1 MLPNP
6 WGGLHTN
13 LEMDM
18 IAAKRKP
25 LIGCT
30 TYRKTADHSPPNDIL
45 GLMPSYLEAVKAA
58 GGIPVMI
65 PLGLSDDDLRTAVQ
79 QMDGILLPGG
89 GDIEPGIYQGQ
100 GHPTVGGVDED
111 RDRVEITVARTAVT
125 QQKPLLAI
133 CRGLQVLNVALGGSL
148 WEDVELLMPQAMHHE
163 HVHSH
168 PRNYLAHNV
177 TIEPDSLLAKQLGM
191 TETAVNSLHH
201 QGIRRLA
208 ADLRAT
214 AVAPDGLIEGVEV
227 ISHPFALGVQWHPE
241 NLIHD
246 VPHMLRLF
254 RGLVEAA
261 ASQPVIGY
269 P

>member
-1 MLPNP
+1 MSAMN
-6 WGGLHTN
+6 
-13 LEMDM
+13 
-18 IAAKRKP
+18 RKP

-30 TYRKTADHSPPNDIL
+30 TYRKQTGDNPSLDIL
-45 GLMPSYLEAVKAA
+45 GLMPSYLQAIAAA
-58 GGIPVMI
+58 GGVPVMI
-65 PLGLSDDDLRTAVQ
+65 PLGLSDDDLREVIQ
-79 QMDGILLPGG
+79 QLDGILLPGG
-89 GDIEPGIYQGQ
+89 GDIEPSVYHGD
-100 GHPTVGGVDED
+100 GHPTVGGIDED
-111 RDRVEITVARTAVT
+111 RDRVELVVARTAVA

-148 WEDVELLMPQAMHHE
+148 WEDVEQLMPQAMHHE
-163 HVHSH
+163 HVKSH
-168 PRNYLAHNV
+168 PRNYLAHPV
-177 TIEPDSLLAKQLGM
+177 TIVPDSLLARQLGT

-208 ADLRAT
+208 ENLRAT

-227 ISHPFALGVQWHPE
+227 VGHPYAVGVQWHPE

-246 VPHMLRLF
+246 LLPMLGLF

-261 ASQPVIGY
+261 SEPMITY

>member
-1 MLPNP
+1 ML
-6 WGGLHTN
+6 
-13 LEMDM
+13 
-18 IAAKRKP
+18 AANRKP

-30 TYRKTADHSPPNDIL
+30 TYRKVADQAQPIDIL
-45 GLMPSYLEAVKAA
+45 GLMPTYLKAIEAA

-65 PLGLSDDDLRTAVQ
+65 PLGLSDEDLCAAVS

-89 GDIEPGIYQGQ
+89 GDIEPSIYEGRN
-100 GHPTVGGVDED
+100 HPTVAGIDVD
-111 RDRVEITVARTAVT
+111 RDRVEITVARAAVS

-177 TIEPDSLLAKQLGM
+177 TIEPASLLAKQLEM

-227 ISHPFALGVQWHPE
+227 INHPFALGVQWHPE
-241 NLIHD
+241 NLIHNA
-246 VPHMLRLF
+246 PHMLGLF

-261 ASQPVIGY
+261 ASQPVISY
-269 P
+269 R